1 MTSFWQDVRY
11 SLRMIA
17 KAPGFA
23 AIAILTLA
31 LGIGAN
37 TTIFTWI
44 NSALLN
50 PVPGLGNPSEIVA
63 LTEGKSGSFP
73 LGFSYPDLEAMR
85 DGQQSF
91 AGITA
96 CNFARMSLTGKGK
109 PQRVWGMLA
118 SANYFDV
125 LGVRPILGR
134 GFLPAEDEKPG
145 GAPVAVISYRLWQTR
160 FGASPDIVGEEIE
173 INQHPY
179 TIVGVTPA
187 VFQGNLTGVRFEIW
201 VPMMMEAQLL
211 PQGDLLHDH
220 HYFWL
225 LAFGRLKP
233 GVVPAQAQ
241 EEMTLRLKRE
251 VKNYP
256 EEHKGHDSVT
266 VYPLWRSPFGLN
278 FFLATLLPMLM
289 TIAGLVLLLACANVA
304 NLMLVRS
311 VGRRREIAIRMSLG
325 ASRWRLVRQ
334 LLVESLMLAL
344 AGGAVA
350 WLITLWTSGTIMKFL
365 PAVDFPL
372 SLIVRADRTV
382 LLATMVISVLTGV
395 IFGILPALRTSSVA
409 PVTVLKEDT
418 GAASG
423 GLRKARLASGLVVA
437 QISLSLL
444 LLICAGLFIRSFLSA
459 QQIDPGFN
467 PHNVLT
473 ASYDLFTAGYSD
485 EKGAE
490 FDRQLVAK
498 LEALP
503 GIQSVALSNRI
514 QLGFGGPSTSVKPEG
529 YVSQAN
535 ELMETPVAIVT
546 PNYPKTMQIPIVKGR
561 DFTPQDTA
569 SSQRVA
575 IVSEAFVN
583 RYWPHQEALGK
594 QLNSDLTNEWFTVVG
609 VARDTKVNN
618 LNEKPTPFLYLP
630 QYQIRRSTIP
640 STSATII
647 IARVAGDPLNFAK
660 TVENA
665 VHELNAELVV
675 FEVNSL
681 ETSEQ
686 FASFGQRIAGT
697 FVGAFGLLALVL
709 AAVGIY
715 GVTAYTTRQRTHEIG
730 IRMTLGASKQD
741 ILRLVL
747 GHGLRLTLVGVVLGL
762 VASFALTRYLKSM
775 LLGVTSTDALTFSSV
790 AILLCAVALFACF
803 IPARR
808 AMRLD
813 PMVALRYE

>member
-1 MTSFWQDVRY
+1 
-11 SLRMIA
+11 MIA

-37 TTIFTWI
+37 TTIFSWI

-50 PVPGLGNPSEIVA
+50 PVPGLASPREVVA
-63 LTEGKSGSFP
+63 LTLSKPGDNPFP
-73 LGFSYPDLEAMR
+73 FTYPDLEAMR
-85 DGQQSF
+85 EGQQSF
-91 AGITA
+91 TGVAA
-96 CNFARMSLTGKGK
+96 CGFATISLTGKGK
-109 PQRVWGMLA
+109 PERVWGMVA

-134 GFLPAEDEKPG
+134 GFLPVEDEKPG
-145 GAPVAVISYRLWQTR
+145 GAPVAVISYRLWQTH
-160 FGASPDIVGEEIE
+160 FGANPDIVGKAIE
-173 INQHPY
+173 INQHPF

-187 VFQGNLTGVRFEIW
+187 VFQGSQTGVRTEIW
-201 VPMMMEAQLL
+201 VPIMMEAQLNPL
-211 PQGDLLHDH
+211 GDLLHDH
-220 HYFWL
+220 HQFWL

-233 GVVPAQAQ
+233 GVLLGQAH

-266 VYPLWRSPFGLN
+266 VYPLWRNPFGLN
-278 FFLATLLPMLM
+278 QFLSTLLPALM
-289 TIAGLVLLLACANVA
+289 AIAGVVLLLACVNVA

-311 VGRRREIAIRMSLG
+311 VGRRREIAIRKSLG

-350 WLITLWTSGTIMKFL
+350 LLITFWTEGTLMKFL
-365 PAVDFPL
+365 PVSEDIPL
-372 SLIVRADRTV
+372 ALSIAADRTV
-382 LLATMVISVLTGV
+382 LLATLVISVLTGV
-395 IFGILPALRTSSVA
+395 IFGILPALRSSSLA
-409 PVTVLKEDT
+409 PMAVLKEDT
-418 GAASG
+418 GSVSG

-437 QISLSLL
+437 QILLSLL

-459 QQIDPGFN
+459 QQINPGFN
-467 PHNVLT
+467 PHHVLI

-485 EKGAE
+485 ASGAE

-503 GIQSVALSNRI
+503 GIQSVALSDRVP
-514 QLGFGGPSTSVKPEG
+514 LGFGGGSTSVKPEG
-529 YVSQAN
+529 YLSQAS
-535 ELMETPVAIVT
+535 ESMETQVAIIT
-546 PNYPKTMQIPIVKGR
+546 PNYFQTMQIPIVKGR
-561 DFTPQDTA
+561 DFTLQDTK
-569 SSQRVA
+569 SSQRAV
-575 IVSEAFVN
+575 IVSETFVN
-583 RYWPHQEALGK
+583 RYWPNQEALGK
-594 QLNSDLTNEWFTVVG
+594 QLNSDFTHEWFTVVG
-609 VARDTKVNN
+609 VARDGKVNQ

-630 QYQIRRSTIP
+630 LYQVYK
-640 STSATII
+640 ATMII
-647 IARVAGDPLNFAK
+647 NARVAGDPLTFGK
-660 TVENA
+660 TLKKA
-665 VHELNAELVV
+665 IHELNADLVV
-675 FEVNSL
+675 FDVTTL
-681 ETSEQ
+681 ELREQ
-686 FASFGQRIAGT
+686 FASFGQRVAGT

-730 IRMTLGASKQD
+730 VRMALGASKED

-747 GHGLRLTLVGVVLGL
+747 SHGLRLTLVGVALGL
-762 VASFALTRYLKSM
+762 AASFSLTRYLRST

-790 AILLCAVALFACF
+790 AILLCAVALFASF
-803 IPARR
+803 IPAHR
-808 AMRLD
+808 AIRVD

>member
-365 PAVDFPL
+365 PATDFPL

-418 GAASG
+418 G
-423 GLRKARLASGLVVA
+423 
-437 QISLSLL
+437 
-444 LLICAGLFIRSFLSA
+444 
-459 QQIDPGFN
+459 P
-467 PHNVLT
+467 
-473 ASYDLFTAGYSD
+473 
-485 EKGAE
+485 
-490 FDRQLVAK
+490 RQVDC
-498 LEALP
+498 
-503 GIQSVALSNRI
+503 G
-514 QLGFGGPSTSVKPEG
+514 
-529 YVSQAN
+529 
-535 ELMETPVAIVT
+535 
-546 PNYPKTMQIPIVKGR
+546 
-561 DFTPQDTA
+561 
-569 SSQRVA
+569 
-575 IVSEAFVN
+575 
-583 RYWPHQEALGK
+583 
-594 QLNSDLTNEWFTVVG
+594 
-609 VARDTKVNN
+609 
-618 LNEKPTPFLYLP
+618 
-630 QYQIRRSTIP
+630 
-640 STSATII
+640 
-647 IARVAGDPLNFAK
+647 
-660 TVENA
+660 
-665 VHELNAELVV
+665 
-675 FEVNSL
+675 
-681 ETSEQ
+681 
-686 FASFGQRIAGT
+686 
-697 FVGAFGLLALVL
+697 
-709 AAVGIY
+709 
-715 GVTAYTTRQRTHEIG
+715 
-730 IRMTLGASKQD
+730 
-741 ILRLVL
+741 
-747 GHGLRLTLVGVVLGL
+747 
-762 VASFALTRYLKSM
+762 
-775 LLGVTSTDALTFSSV
+775 
-790 AILLCAVALFACF
+790 
-803 IPARR
+803 RR
-808 AMRLD
+808 ASR
-813 PMVALRYE
+813 AGWWWRKFRSRCCC

>member
-11 SLRMIA
+11 SLRMIG

-23 AIAILTLA
+23 VIAILTLA

-37 TTIFTWI
+37 TTIFSWI
-44 NSALLN
+44 NSTLLN
-50 PVPGLGNPSEIVA
+50 PVPGLSSPSEVVA
-63 LTEGKSGSFP
+63 LTLSQPGDNPFP
-73 LGFSYPDLEAMR
+73 LTYPDLEAMR
-85 DGQQSF
+85 DGQKSF
-91 AGITA
+91 TGIAA
-96 CNFARMSLTGKGK
+96 CNFAQMSLTGKGK
-109 PQRVWGMLA
+109 PERVWGMVA

-134 GFLPAEDEKPG
+134 GFLPVEDERPG
-145 GAPVAVISYRLWQTR
+145 GAPVAVISYRLWQTH
-160 FGASPDIVGEEIE
+160 FAANPGIVGHTIE

-187 VFQGNLTGVRFEIW
+187 AFQGSQTGVRTEIW
-201 VPMMMEAQLL
+201 VPIMMEAQLNPL
-211 PQGDLLHDH
+211 GDLLHDH
-220 HYFWL
+220 HQFWL

-233 GVVPAQAQ
+233 GFVREQAQ
-241 EEMTLRLKRE
+241 EEMTLRLKPE

-256 EEHKGHDSVT
+256 EEHKGHDTVT
-266 VYPLWRSPFGLN
+266 VYPLWRNPFGLN
-278 FFLATLLPMLM
+278 YFLSTLLPALM
-289 TIAGLVLLLACANVA
+289 SIAGLVLLLACVNVA

-334 LLVESLMLAL
+334 LLVESLILAL
-344 AGGAVA
+344 AGGVVA
-350 WLITLWTSGTIMKFL
+350 LLITVWTEGTLMKFL
-365 PAVDFPL
+365 PVTEDIPL
-372 SLIVRADRTV
+372 ALSIAADRTV
-382 LLATMVISVLTGV
+382 LLAALVISVLTGV
-395 IFGILPALRTSSVA
+395 IFGILPALRSSVVA
-409 PVTVLKEDT
+409 PVAVLKEDS
-418 GAASG
+418 GKASG

-459 QQIDPGFN
+459 EQINPGFN
-467 PHNVLT
+467 PHNVLI

-485 EKGAE
+485 SSGAE

-503 GIQSVALSNRI
+503 GIQSVALSDRVP
-514 QLGFGGPSTSVKPEG
+514 LGFGGGSTSVKPQG

-535 ELMETPVAIVT
+535 ESMETQVAVIT
-546 PNYPKTMQIPIVKGR
+546 PNYFQTVQIPMVKGR
-561 DFTPQDTA
+561 DFTLQDTK
-569 SSQRVA
+569 SSERAV
-575 IVSEAFVN
+575 IVNETFVN

-594 QLNSDLTNEWFTVVG
+594 QLYSDLPKEWFTVVG
-609 VARDTKVNN
+609 VARDVKVSG

-630 QYQIRRSTIP
+630 LYQVYH
-640 STSATII
+640 ATMII
-647 IARVAGDPLNFAK
+647 NARVTGDPLTFGK
-660 TVENA
+660 TVEKTI
-665 VHELNAELVV
+665 HELNANLVV
-675 FEVNSL
+675 FDVTAL
-681 ETSEQ
+681 ELREQ
-686 FASFGQRIAGT
+686 FASFGQRVAGT

-730 IRMTLGASKQD
+730 IRMALGASKQD

-747 GHGLRLTLVGVVLGL
+747 GHGLGLTLAGVALGL
-762 VASFALTRYLKSM
+762 AASFALTRYLRSL

-808 AMRLD
+808 AMRVD

>member
-1 MTSFWQDVRY
+1 MISFWQDVRY

-37 TTIFTWI
+37 TTIFSWI

-50 PVPGLGNPSEIVA
+50 PVPGLARPSEVVA
-63 LTEGKSGSFP
+63 LTLSKPGDNPFP
-73 LGFSYPDLEAMR
+73 FTYPDLEALR
-85 DGQQSF
+85 EGQQSF
-91 AGITA
+91 TGITA
-96 CNFARMSLTGKGK
+96 CSFAQMSLTGKSK
-109 PQRVWGMLA
+109 PERVWGMVA

-145 GAPVAVISYRLWQTR
+145 GAPVAVISYRLWKTH
-160 FGASPDIVGEEIE
+160 FGANPDIVGRTIE

-187 VFQGNLTGVRFEIW
+187 VFQGSQTGVRTEIW
-201 VPMMMEAQLL
+201 IPIMMEAQVNSL
-211 PQGDLLHDH
+211 GDLLHDH
-220 HYFWL
+220 HQFWL

-233 GVVPAQAQ
+233 GVVREQAQ
-241 EEMTLRLKRE
+241 EEMTLRLKRGE

-266 VYPLWRSPFGLN
+266 VYPLWSNPFGLN
-278 FFLATLLPMLM
+278 QFLSTLLPALM

-350 WLITLWTSGTIMKFL
+350 LLITFWTEGTLMKFL
-365 PAVDFPL
+365 PVTEDIPL
-372 SLIVRADRTV
+372 ALSIAADRTV
-382 LLATMVISVLTGV
+382 LFATLVISVLTGV
-395 IFGILPALRTSSVA
+395 IFGILPALRSSGVA
-409 PVTVLKEDT
+409 PVAVLKEDT
-418 GAASG
+418 GSASG
-423 GLRKARLASGLVVA
+423 GPRKALLASGLVVA

-459 QQIDPGFN
+459 QQINPGFN
-467 PHNVLT
+467 PHNVLI
-473 ASYDLFTAGYSD
+473 ASYDLFTAGYS
-485 EKGAE
+485 EASGAE

-503 GIQSVALSNRI
+503 GIQSVALSDRVP
-514 QLGFGGPSTSVKPEG
+514 LAFGGGSTSIKPEG

-535 ELMETPVAIVT
+535 ESMETQVAIVT
-546 PNYPKTMQIPIVKGR
+546 PNYFQTMQIPIVKGR
-561 DFTPQDTA
+561 DFTLQDTK
-569 SSQRVA
+569 SSQRAV
-575 IVSEAFVN
+575 IVSETFVN
-583 RYWPHQEALGK
+583 RYWPNQEGVGK
-594 QLNSDLTNEWFTVVG
+594 QLNSDLTHEWFTVVG
-609 VARDTKVNN
+609 VARDCKVTG

-630 QYQIRRSTIP
+630 LYQVYH
-640 STSATII
+640 ATMII
-647 IARVAGDPLNFAK
+647 NARVAEDPLTFRK
-660 TVENA
+660 TVEKTLQ
-665 VHELNAELVV
+665 ELNADLVV
-675 FEVNSL
+675 FDVTTL
-681 ETSEQ
+681 ELREQ
-686 FASFGQRIAGT
+686 FASFGQRVAGT

-730 IRMTLGASKQD
+730 VRVALGASKD
-741 ILRLVL
+741 NILRLVL
-747 GHGLRLTLVGVVLGL
+747 GHGLRLTLIGVVLGL
-762 VASFALTRYLKSM
+762 AASLALTRYLRSM
-775 LLGVTSTDALTFSSV
+775 LLGVTNTDALTFSCV
-790 AILLCAVALFACF
+790 AVLLCAVALFASF

-808 AMRLD
+808 AMRVD

>member
-11 SLRMIA
+11 SLRMIG

-23 AIAILTLA
+23 VIAILTLA

-37 TTIFTWI
+37 TTIFSWI
-44 NSALLN
+44 NSTLLN
-50 PVPGLGNPSEIVA
+50 PVPGLSSPSEVVA
-63 LTEGKSGSFP
+63 LTLSQPGDNPFP
-73 LGFSYPDLEAMR
+73 LTYPDLEAMR
-85 DGQQSF
+85 DGQKSF
-91 AGITA
+91 TGIAA
-96 CNFARMSLTGKGK
+96 CNFAQMSLTGKGK
-109 PQRVWGMLA
+109 PERVWGMVA

-134 GFLPAEDEKPG
+134 GFLPVEDERPG
-145 GAPVAVISYRLWQTR
+145 GAPVAVISYRLWQTH
-160 FGASPDIVGEEIE
+160 FAANPGIVGHTIE

-187 VFQGNLTGVRFEIW
+187 AFQGSQTGVRTEIW
-201 VPMMMEAQLL
+201 VPIMMEAQLNPL
-211 PQGDLLHDH
+211 GDLLHDH
-220 HYFWL
+220 HQFWL

-233 GVVPAQAQ
+233 GFLREQAQ
-241 EEMTLRLKRE
+241 EEMTLRLKPE

-256 EEHKGHDSVT
+256 EEHKGHDTVT
-266 VYPLWRSPFGLN
+266 VYPLWRNPFGLN
-278 FFLATLLPMLM
+278 YFLSTLLPALM
-289 TIAGLVLLLACANVA
+289 SIAGLVLLLACVNVA

-334 LLVESLMLAL
+334 LLVESLILAL
-344 AGGAVA
+344 AGGVVA
-350 WLITLWTSGTIMKFL
+350 LLITVWTEGTLMKFL
-365 PAVDFPL
+365 PVTEDIPL
-372 SLIVRADRTV
+372 ALSIAADRTV
-382 LLATMVISVLTGV
+382 LLAALVISVLTGV
-395 IFGILPALRTSSVA
+395 IFGILPALRSSVVA
-409 PVTVLKEDT
+409 PVAVLKEDS
-418 GAASG
+418 GKASG

-459 QQIDPGFN
+459 EQINPGFN
-467 PHNVLT
+467 PHNVLI

-485 EKGAE
+485 SSGAE

-503 GIQSVALSNRI
+503 GIQSVALSDRVP
-514 QLGFGGPSTSVKPEG
+514 LGFGGGSTSVKPQG

-535 ELMETPVAIVT
+535 ESMETQVAVIT
-546 PNYPKTMQIPIVKGR
+546 PNYFQTVQIPMVKGR
-561 DFTPQDTA
+561 DFTLQDTK
-569 SSQRVA
+569 SSERAV
-575 IVSEAFVN
+575 IVNETFVN

-594 QLNSDLTNEWFTVVG
+594 QLYSDLPKEWFTVVG
-609 VARDTKVNN
+609 VARDVKVSG

-630 QYQIRRSTIP
+630 LYQVYH
-640 STSATII
+640 ATMII
-647 IARVAGDPLNFAK
+647 NARVAGDPLTFGK
-660 TVENA
+660 TVEKTI
-665 VHELNAELVV
+665 HELNANLVV
-675 FEVNSL
+675 FDVTAL
-681 ETSEQ
+681 ELREQ
-686 FASFGQRIAGT
+686 FASFGQRVAGT

-730 IRMTLGASKQD
+730 IRMALGASKQD

-747 GHGLRLTLVGVVLGL
+747 GHGLGLTLAGVALGL
-762 VASFALTRYLKSM
+762 AASFALTRYLRSL

-808 AMRLD
+808 AMRVD